1 MTYFR
6 QLAPNEAAMKEL
18 SKQEVQEPHK
28 KTAVKTTQNKQ
39 QEITAA
45 CNAQA
50 RIRHGQYCQIT
61 R

>member
-6 QLAPNEAAMKEL
+6 QLAPNEAAKKEL

-45 CNAQA
+45 QA